1 VTAENRLEQV
11 ILEIELL
18 RKEIEAHNQRYYVL
32 DDPQISDADYDQL
45 LRRLQNLEKAH
56 PDLITPESPTQ
67 RVGAPPLASFSQV
80 EHLVPMLSLDNAFSK
95 TELEEFERRLQSRL
109 DSDAQINYC
118 AEPKLDGLAVSLLY
132 EQGRFVR
139 GATRG
144 DGRVGENI
152 SLNLRTLADIPRT
165 LQGDNLPSRLEVRGE
180 VFMPKAGFAALN
192 KTALETGEKVFVN
205 PRNAAAGSLRQLDS
219 AITATR
225 PLSLYCYALGLIE
238 GVELPATHS
247 ETLNL
252 LQNWGFPICAERQV
266 VQGISG
272 CFDCYQGL
280 EKKRAEL
287 PYEIDGVVFKVDRL
301 DLQQALGFV
310 ARAPRWAIA
319 QKFPAEEV
327 STDLL
332 AVEFQVGRTGALTP
346 VARLEPVFVGG
357 VTVSNATLHNMDEVQ
372 RKQVR
377 VGDRVV
383 VRRAGDVIPEVARV
397 LLEQRPAK
405 TEEIVLP
412 ENCPVCDSKVVQ
424 LEGEA
429 AARCSGGLF
438 CPAQRKEAIKHFVS
452 RKALD
457 VEGLGSKLI
466 EQLVDR
472 ELIHGVADLYQLDQA
487 TLAGL
492 ERMAE
497 KSADN
502 VLAALQKSRQTT
514 LARFIYALGIREVGE
529 ATARSL
535 ANHFRDLDLLMSASE
550 EQLQQVDD
558 VGPVVAKFL
567 CDFFA
572 QEHHRQIIAKLLD
585 AGIHWPQVEQVA
597 SDLPLKGKSFVI
609 TGTLSGMSRAEARLK
624 LLALGAKVVG
634 TVSKKTTA
642 LIAGEKAG
650 SKLIRA
656 EKLGIPVL
664 NAERFL
670 ALLADP
676 ESFGNEE

>member
-109 DSDAQINYC
+109 DSDDTIHYC

-192 KTALETGEKVFVN
+192 KKALETGEKVFVN

-238 GVELPATHS
+238 GVELPASHS
-247 ETLNL
+247 ETLSL
-252 LQNWGFPICAERQV
+252 LQSWGFPICAERQV
-266 VQGISG
+266 VQGIAG
-272 CFDCYQGL
+272 CFDYYQML

-346 VARLEPVFVGG
+346 VARLQPVFVGG

-397 LLEQRPAK
+397 LLKQRPAK

-472 ELIHGVADLYQLDQA
+472 ELIHGVADLYQLDRT

-502 VLAALQKSRQTT
+502 VLAALQKSRRTT

-535 ANHFRDLDLLMSASE
+535 ANHFRELDLLMKASE

-585 AGIHWPQVEQVA
+585 AGIHWPAVEKVA

-650 SKLIRA
+650 SKLTRA

-664 NAERFL
+664 NEERFL

-676 ESFGNEE
+676 ELFGSEE

>member
-1 VTAENRLEQV
+1 MLD
-11 ILEIELL
+11 IESL
-18 RKEIEAHNQRYYVL
+18 RKEIEAHNRRYYVL

-67 RVGAPPLASFSQV
+67 RVGAPPLARFSQV

-95 TELEEFERRLQSRL
+95 AELEEFEQRLQSRL
-109 DSDAQINYC
+109 DSDDIIHYC

-132 EQGRFVR
+132 EQGHFVR

-192 KTALETGEKVFVN
+192 KKALETGEKVFVN

-247 ETLNL
+247 ETLSL
-252 LQNWGFPICAERQV
+252 LQSWGFPICAERQV
-266 VQGISG
+266 VRGIAG
-272 CFDCYQGL
+272 CFDYYQML
-280 EKKRAEL
+280 EKKRPEL

-357 VTVSNATLHNMDEVQ
+357 VTVSNATLHNMDEVG

-466 EQLVDR
+466 EQLVNRD
-472 ELIHGVADLYQLDQA
+472 LIHGVADLYQLDRA

-535 ANHFRDLDLLMSASE
+535 ANHFRELDLLMKASE

-572 QEHHRQIIAKLLD
+572 QEHHRQIITKLLN
-585 AGIHWPQVEQVA
+585 AGIHWPQVEKVA

-650 SKLIRA
+650 SKLTRA
-656 EKLGIPVL
+656 EKLEIPVL

-676 ESFGNEE
+676 ELFGSEE

>member
-56 PDLITPESPTQ
+56 PDLITAESPTQ

-109 DSDAQINYC
+109 DSDDAIYYC

-192 KTALETGEKVFVN
+192 KKALETGEKVFVN

-225 PLSLYCYALGLIE
+225 PLSLYCYALGLID
-238 GVELPATHS
+238 GVELPASHS
-247 ETLNL
+247 ETLSL
-252 LQNWGFPICAERQV
+252 LQSWGFPICAERQV
-266 VQGISG
+266 VQGIAG
-272 CFDCYQGL
+272 CFDYYEML

-346 VARLEPVFVGG
+346 VARLQPVFVGG

-472 ELIHGVADLYQLDQA
+472 ELIHGVADLYQLDRT

-502 VLAALQKSRQTT
+502 VLSALQKGRQTT

-535 ANHFRDLDLLMSASE
+535 ANHFRELDLLMKASE

-585 AGIHWPQVEQVA
+585 AGIHWPAVEKVA

-650 SKLIRA
+650 SKLTRA

-676 ESFGNEE
+676 ESFGSEG

>member
-1 VTAENRLEQV
+1 MLD
-11 ILEIELL
+11 IESL
-18 RKEIEAHNQRYYVL
+18 RKEIEAHNRRYYVL

-67 RVGAPPLASFSQV
+67 RVGAPPLARFSQV

-95 TELEEFERRLQSRL
+95 AELEEFEQRLQSRL
-109 DSDAQINYC
+109 DSDDIIHYC

-132 EQGRFVR
+132 EQGHFVR

-192 KTALETGEKVFVN
+192 KKALETGEKVFVN

-247 ETLNL
+247 ETLSL
-252 LQNWGFPICAERQV
+252 LQSWGFPICAERQV
-266 VQGISG
+266 VRGIAG
-272 CFDCYQGL
+272 CFDYYQML
-280 EKKRAEL
+280 EKKRPEL

-346 VARLEPVFVGG
+346 VARLQPVFVGG
-357 VTVSNATLHNMDEVQ
+357 VTVSNATLHNMDEVG

-466 EQLVDR
+466 EQLVNRD
-472 ELIHGVADLYQLDQA
+472 LIHGVADLYQLDRA

-535 ANHFRDLDLLMSASE
+535 ANHFRELDLLMKASE

-558 VGPVVAKFL
+558 VGPVVAKFF

-572 QEHHRQIIAKLLD
+572 QEHHRQIITKLLN
-585 AGIHWPQVEQVA
+585 AGIHWPQVEKVA

-650 SKLIRA
+650 SKLTRA
-656 EKLGIPVL
+656 EKLEIPVL

-676 ESFGNEE
+676 ELFGSEE

>member
-1 VTAENRLEQV
+1 VLD
-11 ILEIELL
+11 IESL
-18 RKEIEAHNQRYYVL
+18 RKEIEAHNRRYYVL

-67 RVGAPPLASFSQV
+67 RVGAPPLARFSQV

-95 TELEEFERRLQSRL
+95 AELEEFEQRLQSRL
-109 DSDAQINYC
+109 DSDDIIHYC

-132 EQGRFVR
+132 EQGHFVR

-192 KTALETGEKVFVN
+192 KKALETGEKVFVN

-247 ETLNL
+247 ETLSL
-252 LQNWGFPICAERQV
+252 LQSWGFPICAERQV
-266 VQGISG
+266 VRGIAG
-272 CFDCYQGL
+272 CFDYYQML
-280 EKKRAEL
+280 EKKRPEL

-346 VARLEPVFVGG
+346 VARLQPVFVGG
-357 VTVSNATLHNMDEVQ
+357 VTVSNATLHNMDEVG

-466 EQLVDR
+466 EQLVNRD
-472 ELIHGVADLYQLDQA
+472 LIHGVADLYQLDRA

-535 ANHFRDLDLLMSASE
+535 ANHFRELDLLMKASE

-558 VGPVVAKFL
+558 VGPVVAKFF

-572 QEHHRQIIAKLLD
+572 QEHHRQIITKLLN
-585 AGIHWPQVEQVA
+585 AGIHWPQVEKVA

-650 SKLIRA
+650 SKLTRA
-656 EKLGIPVL
+656 EKLEIPVL

-676 ESFGNEE
+676 ELFGSEE

>member
-1 VTAENRLEQV
+1 VLD
-11 ILEIELL
+11 IESL
-18 RKEIEAHNQRYYVL
+18 RKEIEAHNRRYYVL

-67 RVGAPPLASFSQV
+67 RVGAPPLARFSQV

-95 TELEEFERRLQSRL
+95 AELEEFEQRLQSRL
-109 DSDAQINYC
+109 DSDDIIHYC

-132 EQGRFVR
+132 EQGHFVR

-192 KTALETGEKVFVN
+192 KKALETGEKVFVN

-247 ETLNL
+247 ETLSL
-252 LQNWGFPICAERQV
+252 LQSWGFPICAERQV
-266 VQGISG
+266 VRGIAG
-272 CFDCYQGL
+272 CFDYYQML
-280 EKKRAEL
+280 EKKRPEL

-357 VTVSNATLHNMDEVQ
+357 VTVSNATLHNMDEVG

-466 EQLVDR
+466 EQLVNRD
-472 ELIHGVADLYQLDQA
+472 LIHGVADLYQLDRA

-535 ANHFRDLDLLMSASE
+535 ANHFRELDLLMKASE

-572 QEHHRQIIAKLLD
+572 QEHHRQIITKLLN
-585 AGIHWPQVEQVA
+585 AGIHWPQVEKVA

-650 SKLIRA
+650 SKLTRA
-656 EKLGIPVL
+656 EKLEIPVL

-676 ESFGNEE
+676 ELFGSEE